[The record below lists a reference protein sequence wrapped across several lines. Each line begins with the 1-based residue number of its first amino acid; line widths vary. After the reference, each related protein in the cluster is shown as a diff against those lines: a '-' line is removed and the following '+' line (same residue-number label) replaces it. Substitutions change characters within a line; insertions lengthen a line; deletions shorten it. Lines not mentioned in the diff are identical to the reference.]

1 MPFVECGD
9 PDIGRE
15 AGALCVLVT
24 GVLGAF
30 VVRGPYDW
38 RSTL

>member
-9 PDIGRE
+9 PNIERE
-15 AGALCVLVT
+15 AGALGVVMT
-24 GVLGAF
+24 GVLGSF